1 MFMRLQSRH
10 YWGIG
15 IVAVLLAAGGY
26 WWYRQ
31 SLVCCSEPPIEI
43 IEQQQAADEQQAWV
57 GHWDYYMAGD
67 DGYSQ
72 GVNLRLFVEDGSVAG
87 EFDAVWSFSGAP
99 AARLNNGTL
108 VATSV
113 KPGEITADWEGSR
126 EDKGQVV
133 LRLSADKQVLTWEG
147 ALSTD
152 AIDDGYALNGTRVF
166 HRNQWVVWNSVQQ
179 TDFLQT
185 VKKLLQEKK
194 SNYTIQP
201 GEDATIMVTGNYA
214 VINTFIPNSPNE
226 ESGWVYLKKDGEKWG
241 IVLGP
246 KVRFSKSELDQVGIP
261 EVMRY

>member
-10 YWGIG
+10 YLGIG

-31 SLVCCSEPPIEI
+31 STVCCEPPLEI
-43 IEQQQAADEQQAWV
+43 IEQQAAAENQETWV
-57 GHWDYYMAGD
+57 GHWDYYRAGD

-72 GVNLRLFVEDGSVAG
+72 GINLRLFVEDGNIVG
-87 EFDAVWSFSGAP
+87 DFDAVWSFSGAP

-108 VATSV
+108 QATSV
-113 KPGEITADWEGSR
+113 KPTEIVATWKGSR
-126 EDKGQVV
+126 DDQGQVI
-133 LRLSADKQVLTWEG
+133 LRLSADKQTLTWEG
-147 ALSTD
+147 TLAQGS
-152 AIDDGYALNGTRVF
+152 ADDGYALNGTRVF
-166 HRNQWVVWNSVQQ
+166 HRNQWVAWTPAEQ
-179 TDFLQT
+179 TEFLQT
-185 VKKLLQEKK
+185 IKNLLQTKG

-214 VINTFIPNSPNE
+214 VINAFIPNSPDE
-226 ESGWVYLKKDGEKWG
+226 ESGWVYLKKEGKSWN

-246 KVRFSKSELDQVGIP
+246 KVHFSKAELDQAGIP

>member
-1 MFMRLQSRH
+1 MTLPLRHWLIGGLVVGVFLVAGFWGWRH
-10 YWGIG
+10 YF
-15 IVAVLLAAGGY
+15 LP
-26 WWYRQ
+26 
-31 SLVCCSEPPIEI
+31 CCEPPIEVI
-43 IEQQQAADEQQAWV
+43 QARNTVDELKAAWE
-57 GHWDYYMAGD
+57 GHWDYYVAGD

-147 ALSTD
+147 TLSTE
-152 AIDDGYALNGTRVF
+152 AIDDGYALNGKRVF
-166 HRNQWVVWNSVQQ
+166 HRNQWVAWNPVQQ
-179 TDFLQT
+179 ADFLQT
-185 VKKLLQEKK
+185 VKALLQEKK

-201 GEDATIMVTGNYA
+201 GEDATIMVTSDYA
-214 VINTFIPNSPNE
+214 VINAFVPNAPDE
-226 ESGWVYLKKDGEKWG
+226 ESGWVYLKRNGEKWSV
-241 IVLGP
+241 VLGP
-246 KVRFSKSELDQVGIP
+246 KVQFSKSELDQAGIP